1 MQTLSRRQFLS
12 AAALTTLA
20 LRATLLHSLTE
31 TTPIGIRTRSGPL
44 RGEQSLGVNVFRG
57 VPFAE
62 PPVGP
67 LRFRAPV
74 PVKPWTTERD
84 ATRFPAAAMQPG
96 SSGIDHSED
105 CLYLNIWSPSSPGP
119 HPVYVWIHGGGFTGG
134 SAFEPMFDGIILA
147 QQGIVCV
154 TVAYRLGVFGFL
166 DFEPLL
172 GADYAGSAN
181 NALRDLMTALGW
193 VQQNIAAFGG
203 DPARVTIGGESAGAK
218 LTDILMGVPSAQP
231 LFHQM
236 ISESG
241 GAERVLTRAQG
252 ETVARGFASI
262 WRAQT
267 AGEPKALLT
276 APAANLIQA
285 QTQFIASWPQHFPLR
300 CQVDGLLVPLRPVE
314 TIAAGSSRGKRLLIG
329 TNRDESAAFLGPHPQ
344 NDPGPADLGNLSVSD
359 FDEVFKKY
367 PEVYPQMI
375 PELLR
380 IRATTAEEYWVPSL
394 RAADAHL
401 KGGGTAFV
409 YRLDFA
415 ETGGYLRGYAFHSL
429 DVRLVW
435 DRPSALAENAQA
447 EADLALQMHH
457 AWVAFLRG
465 EAPAAPGIPAWPAYN
480 AVARPTMVFDTQNHV
495 EQKPQEAELRLWDG
509 IL

>member
-1 MQTLSRRQFLS
+1 MASLTKRSQSDAALQTARTTFAKPRPAPTPSPADAGRRSALGPFGNPYVGAGTAAAFFIVC
-12 AAALTTLA
+12 AAALV
-20 LRATLLHSLTE
+20 SLTGDPRAGTPVVRLSLAKIAE
-31 TTPIGIRTRSGPL
+31 TSAPPGWLQALPTETPGDAPFDSATVELSSVATDSADAGAPGGQAIITISGDTKVD
-44 RGEQSLGVNVFRG
+44 GAQ
-57 VPFAE
+57 
-62 PPVGP
+62 
-67 LRFRAPV
+67 
-74 PVKPWTTERD
+74 
-84 ATRFPAAAMQPG
+84 AAATG
-96 SSGIDHSED
+96 SPLIPAPIAGLFAQGAAGMLPVI
-105 CLYLNIWSPSSPGP
+105 GP
-119 HPVYVWIHGGGFTGG
+119 
-134 SAFEPMFDGIILA
+134 DGRTPAQAYARAALA
-147 QQGIVCV
+147 DGKPK
-154 TVAYRLGVFGFL
+154 VAL
-166 DFEPLL
+166 
-172 GADYAGSAN
+172 
-181 NALRDLMTALGW
+181 
-193 VQQNIAAFGG
+193 I
-203 DPARVTIGGESAGAK
+203 IGGLGLNAKATHEAIEGLPPEVTLSFVPYADGLQGWIDAARAAG
-218 LTDILMGVPSAQP
+218 
-231 LFHQM
+231 H
-236 ISESG
+236 E
-241 GAERVLTRAQG
+241 VLLEAPM
-252 ETVARGFASI
+252 
-262 WRAQT
+262 
-267 AGEPKALLT
+267 EPK
-276 APAANLIQA
+276 
-285 QTQFIASWPQHFPLR
+285 
-300 CQVDGLLVPLRPVE
+300 E
-314 TIAAGSSRGKRLLIG
+314 Y
-329 TNRDESAAFLGPHPQ
+329 PQ